1 MRVLPARRVIVIGL
15 DGLEPR
21 ITERLMAEGRLPNLA
36 RIREQGAY
44 SRLATTAPAQT
55 PVAWS
60 TFATGLSPAEHGI
73 TDFLTRDAASY
84 AVDQGLVQMQAGG
97 FWRQPS
103 VANRR
108 RGETLWTT
116 LAKRGIPSTVM
127 RCPCTFPPD
136 PIKGSLLCGM
146 GVADLRGSFGSPT
159 LFTGDPTLRP
169 LENERVAIL
178 RPEGA
183 VWRSRLE
190 GPRLSEAGPAAID
203 VSVEMTESG
212 AIVRLG
218 EKARVALEPGEWS
231 PWIRLHF
238 KAGRLR
244 SARGLVRVILQS
256 VAPTPRLYAT
266 SIHMDPEVPLLPIS
280 EPWGFAGALA
290 QALGPF
296 GTAGFVEEHTGL
308 VNGRITESD
317 FLAQCALTHQ
327 ERSGM
332 LRTTLN
338 RFDNGLLF
346 CLFDTPDR
354 VQHLFW
360 RYGEPDHPA
369 NREHGVEEIETW
381 RHVID
386 ECYESCDVQVGEALR
401 ACDDNTVLV
410 VLSDHGFGSYRR
422 QVHLNTWL
430 EQSGWLVRRPQSG
443 DGAAPFLSEV
453 DWSRTRAYA
462 LGLGGIYL
470 NVAGRERDGIVSA
483 DDQHR
488 VQRELAAQLNG
499 LGDEEH
505 GSTAVQ
511 RAVTTRDLYGADPLD
526 GSPDILALMAPGYR
540 ASAATA
546 LGGGGTSVFEDN
558 SSRWSGDHVVDPV
571 EVPGVL
577 FANERLLGSAPSL
590 MDLAPTILGLLG
602 VPPLPQ
608 HSGRSLFV

>member
-1 MRVLPARRVIVIGL
+1 
-15 DGLEPR
+15 
-21 ITERLMAEGRLPNLA
+21 
-36 RIREQGAY
+36 
-44 SRLATTAPAQT
+44 
-55 PVAWS
+55 
-60 TFATGLSPAEHGI
+60 
-73 TDFLTRDAASY
+73 
-84 AVDQGLVQMQAGG
+84 
-97 FWRQPS
+97 
-103 VANRR
+103 
-108 RGETLWTT
+108 
-116 LAKRGIPSTVM
+116 
-127 RCPCTFPPD
+127 
-136 PIKGSLLCGM
+136 
-146 GVADLRGSFGSPT
+146 
-159 LFTGDPTLRP
+159 
-169 LENERVAIL
+169 
-178 RPEGA
+178 
-183 VWRSRLE
+183 
-190 GPRLSEAGPAAID
+190 
-203 VSVEMTESG
+203 
-212 AIVRLG
+212 
-218 EKARVALEPGEWS
+218 
-231 PWIRLHF
+231 
-238 KAGRLR
+238 
-244 SARGLVRVILQS
+244 
-256 VAPTPRLYAT
+256 
-266 SIHMDPEVPLLPIS
+266 
-280 EPWGFAGALA
+280 
-290 QALGPF
+290 
-296 GTAGFVEEHTGL
+296 
-308 VNGRITESD
+308 
-317 FLAQCALTHQ
+317 
-327 ERSGM
+327 M

-470 NVAGRERDGIVSA
+470 NVAGRERDGIVPA

-505 GSTAVQ
+505 AATAVQ